1 MDGGKTKVQFTD
13 GVPYPKI
20 RTMTW
25 DETVADGKG
34 PPASCPEAAGGKHV
48 EPRGP
53 QPAPPLEVAI
63 ATDQTLF
70 RDALTR
76 LLNRDPTLKIVG
88 QAQNE
93 RDLTRVL
100 VREKPITLL
109 FDYEALGGNGENII
123 ARLRRAAPA
132 TRILVMSARSGNED
146 AGRVLR
152 AGASGLIGKH
162 LSYETLIRAIHAVA
176 RGEVW
181 ADRKTTARAL
191 ERLTTRPPS
200 AADRLTERELEI
212 AEGVGRGLR
221 NKEIA
226 KRLSISQK
234 TVKSHLNN
242 IFRKLRL
249 DGRVALG
256 LLVQERGDRQR
267 P

>member
-1 MDGGKTKVQFTD
+1 MDGAETKVQFTD
-13 GVPYPKI
+13 SPPSLKI
-20 RTMTW
+20 GTMSW
-25 DETVADGKG
+25 DETVPGRKAGA
-34 PPASCPEAAGGKHV
+34 PCPEVSGGKPV
-48 EPRGP
+48 EPRAP

-76 LLNRDPTLKIVG
+76 LLNGDPTLKIVG

-100 VREKPITLL
+100 IREKPRTLL
-109 FDYEALGGNGENII
+109 FDYDALGPNGESVI

-132 TRILVMSARSGNED
+132 TRILVMAARSGDEH

-152 AGASGLIGKH
+152 AGASGLVGKN

-181 ADRKTTARAL
+181 ADRRTTASAL

-226 KRLSISQK
+226 KQLSISQK

-249 DGRVALG
+249 NGRVALG
-256 LLVQERGDRQR
+256 LLVQERGDRLR
-267 P
+267 T